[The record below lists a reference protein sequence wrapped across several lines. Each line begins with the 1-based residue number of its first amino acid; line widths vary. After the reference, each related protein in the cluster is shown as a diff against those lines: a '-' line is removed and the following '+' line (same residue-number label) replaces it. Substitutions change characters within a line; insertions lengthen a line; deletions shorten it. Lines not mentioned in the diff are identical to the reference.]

1 MSTEAAAAR
10 GPHIRHPRA
19 FSFHSTRL
27 CLLFCWI
34 PERPIVVQSLSPL
47 EFYQN
52 VNMSIP
58 TVFIV
63 PPVERVRV
71 RRSYLLGVEVNRDH
85 EGGSSRAR
93 PHHCTAM

>member
-1 MSTEAAAAR
+1 MNR
-10 GPHIRHPRA
+10 
-19 FSFHSTRL
+19 
-27 CLLFCWI
+27 WI
-34 PERPIVVQSLSPL
+34 PEQPIVVQSMSPL

-63 PPVERVRV
+63 PPVETGCVRW
-71 RRSYLLGVEVNRDH
+71 SYLLGVEVNRDH

-93 PHHCTAM
+93 PHHCTAMQATPTISLNEGNSGA